1 MNSKDNNGFYHNS
14 LRKEIV
20 DKVDIVA
27 EISKY
32 VPLNKKGA
40 NYIGLCPF
48 HDDKTPSM
56 SVSPQKKVFKCFS
69 CGTAGDVVSFVSKFK
84 NISINQAMRELG
96 KSVGIEFKLTKSE
109 IERQKNDKYYKITKE
124 ASSFYNF
131 YLNNIEEAKEAK
143 EYVINRG
150 LSQEVIDRFNIG
162 ASGENDELYK
172 VLQSK
177 GYLPVDIIEVNLIKS
192 FGDTYHDVF
201 KNRIIFPLEDLEGNV
216 VGFSGRKYK
225 KDDNNAKYINTTD
238 TVIFKKGN
246 ILYNYY
252 RSINK
257 IKEKDCV
264 YLFEGFMDVIAAVR
278 CGVENSVASMGTA
291 LTQNQIQAIK
301 RYTNNIVVGYD
312 SDGPGV
318 MATLK
323 AIDMLIQEGF
333 NIKVACIPEG
343 KDPDEYIFNNG
354 SEKLYEVLCEKTINA
369 IDFIYNFNLKYLLK
383 EDVNSVENFKNNI
396 YIAINKFNS
405 LAITEAYL
413 NKLSNEIDIPLDAIK
428 KDFEKYQEAHKVE
441 ILKENN
447 NKNNQFMSNSPY
459 GEPPIDEYYGNGYPG
474 ILDIPGQVDP
484 SYKGISRSV
493 DLFNKQK
500 NAYVKS
506 EEQLI
511 LVSYNER
518 KKCLE
523 IINKIGNNFV
533 DKINREI
540 LHHIAEMYQKFERI
554 DADMIFAELG
564 DEESNRL
571 RSILDNAKF
580 SPDEEM
586 IRICIDRVNNWP
598 YVTVANDCL
607 NEKPT
612 KENLDR
618 LAKCKKKTTVFN
630 IKNKNR
636 EI

>member
-1 MNSKDNNGFYHNS
+1 MNRQTQDNGFYHNS

-20 DKVDIVA
+20 DKIDIVK
-27 EISKY
+27 EIEKY
-32 VPLNKKGA
+32 VPLTKKGA

-48 HDDKTPSM
+48 HDDNSPSM

-84 NISINQAMRELG
+84 KISINQAMRELG
-96 KSVGIEFKLTKSE
+96 KSVGIEFKVTKAE
-109 IERQKNDKYYKITKE
+109 LKRQKNEKYYKITNE
-124 ASSFYNF
+124 AASFYNF

-143 EYVINRG
+143 EYINGRG

-172 VLQSK
+172 ILENK
-177 GYLPVDIIEVNLIKS
+177 GYLPLDIIEVNLIKS
-192 FGDTYHDVF
+192 YGNSYRDVF
-201 KNRIIFPLEDLEGNV
+201 KNRIIFPLEDLEGNI
-216 VGFSGRKYK
+216 VGFSGRKFK

-252 RSINK
+252 KAINK

-323 AIDMLIQEGF
+323 AIDMLIQERF

-354 SEKLYEVLCEKTINA
+354 SEKLYEVLTKDIINA

-383 EDVNSVENFKNNI
+383 EDVNSVESFKNNI
-396 YIAINKFNS
+396 YVAINKFNS
-405 LAITEAYL
+405 LAITENYL
-413 NKLSNEIDIPLDAIK
+413 NKLASEIDIPLDAIK
-428 KDFEKYQEAHKVE
+428 KDFEKYQATHKVE
-441 ILKENN
+441 IKKEVR
-447 NKNNQFMSNSPY
+447 QPSDFSGY
-459 GEPPIDEYYGNGYPG
+459 GEPPIDDYYGNGYSG
-474 ILDIPGQVDP
+474 ILDIPVEVDP
-484 SYKGISRSV
+484 SYSSIGKSI
-493 DLFNKQK
+493 DLFNKKK
-500 NAYVKS
+500 NAYIKS

-533 DKINREI
+533 DKVNREI

-564 DEESNRL
+564 DDESNRL
-571 RSILDNAKF
+571 RSILDNAKY
-580 SPDEEM
+580 SPDEGL
-586 IRICIDRVNNWP
+586 IQICIDNVNKWP
-598 YVTVANDCL
+598 YETVANNCL
-607 NEKPT
+607 NEKPSMET
-612 KENLDR
+612 LDM
-618 LAKCKKKTTVFN
+618 LAKCKKRTTVFKT
-630 IKNKNR
+630 KNKNK